1 MQSKIAAP
9 VQAQPALRATGPTS
23 AAAPQTAVAAH
34 RAPLITG
41 AVIFAAAVMLYLRT
55 LAPSVMP
62 GDYAEFQMAA
72 AVLGGPH
79 PTGYPLYIML
89 GKLFTLLPFGDVAFR
104 VNLSSAVYM
113 AGGATMLYAV
123 ALRLLTYM
131 GRRAY
136 WWTAAVGAAFF
147 AVAPTVWSMALV

>member
-1 MQSKIAAP
+1 MQSKVAPAVSAPSTPLATQSTPTAA
-9 VQAQPALRATGPTS
+9 T
-23 AAAPQTAVAAH
+23 QTTVTPR
-34 RAPLITG
+34 RAPLTTG
-41 AVIFAAAVMLYLRT
+41 VLIFAAAVMLYLRT

-72 AVLGGPH
+72 AVLGVPH

-89 GKLFTLLPFGDVAFR
+89 GKLFPLLPFGDIAFR
-104 VNLSSAVYM
+104 VHFSSAVYM
-113 AGGATMLYAV
+113 AGAATMLYAV

-147 AVAPTVWSMALV
+147 A